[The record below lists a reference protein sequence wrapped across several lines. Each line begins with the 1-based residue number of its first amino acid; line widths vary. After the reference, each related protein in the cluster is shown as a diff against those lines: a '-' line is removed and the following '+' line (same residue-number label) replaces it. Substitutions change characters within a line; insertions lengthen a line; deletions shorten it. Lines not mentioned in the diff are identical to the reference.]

1 MFLVLQASKTGITPD
16 IVSLDN
22 ERDEELGREKLTK
35 KIPESLSDALR
46 TWKFSKLNSLYIAM
60 QRLHIVSTFENIKTI
75 L

>member
-46 TWKFSKLNSLYIAM
+46 TSKFSKLNSLYIAM